1 MTILASWVRTSKQG
15 MEELIMI
22 SDSRLNGYGKI
33 DYAPKI
39 FQMPRS
45 DVIIGFA
52 GSTIF
57 AYPFLLQVIN
67 SVSTF
72 YPFLTRAVDY
82 KPFSSWVLNIIN
94 DIFSKFHPPTP
105 IKELE
110 DPEVEFII
118 GGYSWS
124 HKEFFIDKIFYVNS
138 IKKFEKK
145 SARNYSM
152 GKMEVIGDSDL
163 KKEFSLQLKDLISNK
178 YKGNIFNSNDKIIS
192 KFDFEPFEV
201 VRGMLLSK
209 KFDTIGGPP
218 QILKVSQFMQSNY
231 VAVYWPNK
239 ESGNIYVC
247 GRPVFPFE
255 KLDTWILDPILLSK
269 SHLFL
274 EKTIKSK
281 RKK

>member
-1 MTILASWVRTSKQG
+1 MTILASWVRTSKKG

-22 SDSRLNGYGKI
+22 SDSRLTGYGKI

-45 DVIIGFA
+45 DIIIGFA

-72 YPFLTRAVDY
+72 SPFFTRAIDY

-94 DIFSKFHPPTP
+94 DIFSKFHPPT
-105 IKELE
+105 KELE

-118 GGYSWS
+118 GGYSWA

-138 IKKFEKK
+138 QKKFEKK
-145 SARNYSM
+145 SARKYSM

-163 KKEFSLQLKDLISNK
+163 KKCFSSKLKDLICNK
-178 YKGNIFNSNDKIIS
+178 YRVNIFSSNNKTINR
-192 KFDFEPFEV
+192 FDFEPFEV
-201 VRGMLLSK
+201 VRDMLLSNN
-209 KFDTIGGPP
+209 FDTIGGPP
-218 QILKVSQFMQSNY
+218 QILKVSQFMKSNY

-239 ESGNIYVC
+239 ESGDIYVC
-247 GRPVFPFE
+247 GRPVFSFE
-255 KLDTWILDPILLSK
+255 KLDNWILDPILLSR

-274 EKTIKSK
+274 EKTIK